1 LITKVTEQRYKFLP
15 EQIITQDFFL
25 QVKSMYPNTVRMI
38 LSGYTDLKSVTDS
51 INRGSIYKFL
61 TKPWDD
67 NLLRQEIA
75 NAFKEAHQNK
85 LNNSQ
90 TKLTET
96 SPDESQGLG
105 YQFHIAQIP
114 TSFWVRSS
122 VMLVVSLVFATSAR
136 VNSGKIFQSTPN
148 CT

>member
-1 LITKVTEQRYKFLP
+1 MDIDTLITKVTEQRYKFLP

-61 TKPWDD
+61 TKPWDE

-90 TKLTET
+90 
-96 SPDESQGLG
+96 S
-105 YQFHIAQIP
+105 
-114 TSFWVRSS
+114 
-122 VMLVVSLVFATSAR
+122 
-136 VNSGKIFQSTPN
+136 
-148 CT
+148 

>member
-1 LITKVTEQRYKFLP
+1 LGCLKTEAQFSFLKRVQCDLFQGYLFSKALDIDTLITKVTEQRYKFLP
-15 EQIITQDFFL
+15 EQIITQEFFL

-51 INRGSIYKFL
+51 INRDSIYKFL

-90 TKLTET
+90 T
-96 SPDESQGLG
+96 
-105 YQFHIAQIP
+105 
-114 TSFWVRSS
+114 
-122 VMLVVSLVFATSAR
+122 
-136 VNSGKIFQSTPN
+136 
-148 CT
+148 

>member
-1 LITKVTEQRYKFLP
+1 
-15 EQIITQDFFL
+15 
-25 QVKSMYPNTVRMI
+25 MYPNTVRMI
-38 LSGYTDLKSVTDS
+38 LSDYTDLKSVTDS
-51 INRGSIYKFL
+51 INRGSSYKFL

-114 TSFWVRSS
+114 TSF
-122 VMLVVSLVFATSAR
+122 
-136 VNSGKIFQSTPN
+136 
-148 CT
+148 